1 MIEAQ
6 GYAASA
12 LVTSGRM
19 VFRCDLKNTFDE
31 RQVQRL
37 ERRKPMEPRRAWWLH
52 SIVCSFGVQRA
63 FGLTIVTFQNP
74 MCIWL
79 FSVRGAFGLTIVAFQ
94 RPRCIWTYYSNV
106 SASEVHLDLLYQRFS
121 DRGES
126 PKKIERRWGFIDNSQ
141 K

>member
-1 MIEAQ
+1 MEAQ

-52 SIVCSFGVQRA
+52 GIVCSFGVRRA
-63 FGLTIVTFQNP
+63 FGVIIGGWGWKTER
-74 MCIWL
+74 
-79 FSVRGAFGLTIVAFQ
+79 SAD
-94 RPRCIWTYYSNV
+94 PRRESKP
-106 SASEVHLDLLYQRFS
+106 SAHAHATHARH
-121 DRGES
+121 DRSMARNDS
-126 PKKIERRWGFIDNSQ
+126 PIQPQI
-141 K
+141 

>member
-52 SIVCSFGVQRA
+52 GIVCSFGVRRA
-63 FGLTIVTFQNP
+63 FGVTIVTFQNP
-74 MCIWL
+74 MCIW
-79 FSVRGAFGLTIVAFQ
+79 
-94 RPRCIWTYYSNV
+94 TYYNNV
-106 SASEVHLDLLYQRFS
+106 SVSDVHLGLL
-121 DRGES
+121 
-126 PKKIERRWGFIDNSQ
+126 
-141 K
+141 